1 MYWSTGS
8 LAKLEDLFY
17 TASVS
22 EDAHSTAPEAIVKT
36 VKTILACI
44 KSRLE
49 GEWENLGGICNKAGM
64 DTLREIMTEDIPLS
78 Q

>member
-1 MYWSTGS
+1 MSKSALFKYVVNVTTRRDYGMYWSTGS

-44 KSRLE
+44 L
-49 GEWENLGGICNKAGM
+49 
-64 DTLREIMTEDIPLS
+64 
-78 Q
+78 